1 MKHFEARQQI
11 KQMVD
16 RINCKEHTH
25 YEATYH
31 EKQGWSLLLYK
42 YDKDGNYIE
51 YVNGDYGT
59 GDYFI
64 TSNEMLWYLRGINKN
79 I

>member
-1 MKHFEARQQI
+1 MKYFEARKEI
-11 KQMVD
+11 ERLVN

-25 YEATYH
+25 YEATH
-31 EKQGWSLLLYK
+31 HQGRGWSMFLYK
-42 YDKDGNYIE
+42 YDDHGNYVE

-59 GDYFI
+59 GDYFL
-64 TSNEMLWYLRGINKN
+64 TSSEMLWYLKGINKN